1 MFNGLNFAFGGEQRH
16 ENFQITGGAPA
27 SYLTYDVNGNP
38 VTDFANQVRPT
49 DFFGN
54 TLPGGITGIC
64 RIQRCECCAKRVE
77 ILMRL
82 MQMRKLILPTG
93 YW

>member
-16 ENFQITGGAPA
+16 ENFQITPGAPA

-54 TLPGGITGIC
+54 TLPEDH
-64 RIQRCECCAKRVE
+64 RY
-77 ILMRL
+77 
-82 MQMRKLILPTG
+82 LPDSEM
-93 YW
+93 